1 MDRRGFV
8 GAAVA
13 GGAGAVVLGAP
24 GCVPDDHP
32 GSSTAGAAHGSAAD
46 GSPPLF
52 ELDEATVADLQAAME
67 SGERTA
73 RSIAQLYLERIE
85 SLDGQGPELRSVIE
99 TNPDALEIA
108 AQLDEERRT
117 RGPRGP
123 LHGIPVALKDN
134 IDTHDRT
141 TTTAGSLALEGSV
154 PPRDSFVAQRLRE
167 AGAVILAK
175 ANMSEWAY
183 FRGERATGGWSARGG
198 QCKNPYALDRNPCG
212 SSSGSGAAASANLA
226 ALTIGTETGGSI
238 MCPSS
243 TNGIVG
249 IKPTVGLWSRSG
261 IIPISHSQDTAGP
274 MCRTLRDAALLLGAL
289 AGEDSRDPA
298 TAASQGRAHVD
309 YAVFLDPEGLRG
321 ARIGVV
327 RSFGGFSPDV
337 LALFE
342 DALDA
347 MRAGGATLVDPAD
360 LPTAAWNDALPLMLL
375 EYEFKANLNAY
386 LTALGPDAP
395 VKSLAEVI
403 AFNEANAEREM
414 PFFGQER
421 LVASQAR
428 GPLTDPEYQNAVRTV
443 QQRTREDGIDAVMD
457 RHGLDALVA
466 PTRGE
471 AWLTDHILGD
481 RLEGGS
487 SAGPAAIAGYPDIT
501 VPMGFVSGLPVGV
514 SFFGRAWS
522 EPTLLRI
529 AYGYEQATRHRTPPT
544 FAPTLG

>member
-1 MDRRGFV
+1 
-8 GAAVA
+8 
-13 GGAGAVVLGAP
+13 
-24 GCVPDDHP
+24 
-32 GSSTAGAAHGSAAD
+32 
-46 GSPPLF
+46 
-52 ELDEATVADLQAAME
+52 
-67 SGERTA
+67 
-73 RSIAQLYLERIE
+73 
-85 SLDGQGPELRSVIE
+85 
-99 TNPDALEIA
+99 
-108 AQLDEERRT
+108 
-117 RGPRGP
+117 
-123 LHGIPVALKDN
+123 
-134 IDTHDRT
+134 
-141 TTTAGSLALEGSV
+141 
-154 PPRDSFVAQRLRE
+154 
-167 AGAVILAK
+167 
-175 ANMSEWAY
+175 
-183 FRGERATGGWSARGG
+183 
-198 QCKNPYALDRNPCG
+198 
-212 SSSGSGAAASANLA
+212 
-226 ALTIGTETGGSI
+226 
-238 MCPSS
+238 
-243 TNGIVG
+243 
-249 IKPTVGLWSRSG
+249 
-261 IIPISHSQDTAGP
+261 

-309 YAVFLDPEGLRG
+309 YAAFLDPEGLRG

-347 MRAGGATLVDPAD
+347 MRAGGAILLDPAD
-360 LPTAAWNDALPLMLL
+360 LPTAAWNDALPLTLL